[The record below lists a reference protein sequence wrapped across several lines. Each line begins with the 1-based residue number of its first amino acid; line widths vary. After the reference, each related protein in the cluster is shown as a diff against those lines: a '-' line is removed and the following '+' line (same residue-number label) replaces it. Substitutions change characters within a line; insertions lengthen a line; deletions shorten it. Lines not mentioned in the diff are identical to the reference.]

1 LLKLK
6 QTGKTGVET
15 LVCLLDALAAACRCN
30 MVPGYVVPRSQL
42 AFTQPTD
49 EGAKLAAAFTGTQHF
64 MVYGIE

>member
-1 LLKLK
+1 
-6 QTGKTGVET
+6 
-15 LVCLLDALAAACRCN
+15 

-49 EGAKLAAAFTGTQHF
+49 EGAKLAAAFTGTQQF